1 MKRLSLHFLLCL
13 YLCCTVCVSV
23 RAKECVDYV
32 NNRIGNISLLLVPT
46 FPTSHLPNGMLRMN
60 PGHQE
65 FINDR
70 TEGLPLN
77 VPSHRQGHV
86 LLLQP
91 YCGPVSGLASL
102 RSFTYDQEVTR
113 PESYSVVFDEY
124 GIACQFVP
132 SRSSALCR
140 FTFEQAGHRFIALRT
155 AGRGELTTDG
165 RVMKGYEDYHGIRH
179 YFYLEF
185 SEVPER
191 ITSDE
196 IDGHN
201 RLVASFGDGQGQVSV
216 RYGISYIDEVQA
228 RRNLEREVSGF
239 DLRLLLKQ
247 ARNAWNEVLGKIQ
260 VKGATEDQLTV
271 FYTALYRAHERMI
284 CISEDGRYF
293 NGFDGRVHSDE
304 GTPFWT
310 DDWIWDTYLALHP
323 LHCLLHPKAESE
335 KIASYLRMFEA
346 SGWVPTFP
354 CVFGD
359 AHCMNGN
366 HAAVM
371 MSDALAK
378 GIPFDVSRAAQAMK
392 KTVLTESMIPWYRGD
407 KTVLDDFYREHGWFP
422 ALCADE
428 KETCREVT
436 GEKRQA
442 VAVTLAA
449 CYDDWAIARLFRAAG
464 QHSDEEYFNR
474 RSFNYRH
481 LFHPQTL
488 FFHPKDADGNFI
500 EPFDYVFSGGLGAR
514 DYYDENN
521 AWTYNWQVQHNVA
534 DLIQL
539 FGGAEP
545 FVRKLDQ
552 LFDEGLHRS
561 KWQYYAVLPDA
572 TGNVGQFVMGN
583 EPSFHIPYLYCYA
596 GQPWKTQKRIRML
609 LESWFRNDL
618 MGICGDEDGGGMSAF
633 CVFSSLGIYPV
644 VPGLP
649 YYVIGSP
656 LFERSQL
663 CLEGGKTFTIVARNV
678 SHENKYIQSARLNGK
693 PYNKVWISH
702 QDVVSGGKLEL
713 VMGPRPN
720 KSWAASSDALP
731 PSFDLPAALQP

>member
-1 MKRLSLHFLLCL
+1 M
-13 YLCCTVCVSV
+13 
-23 RAKECVDYV
+23 
-32 NNRIGNISLLLVPT
+32 
-46 FPTSHLPNGMLRMN
+46 
-60 PGHQE
+60 
-65 FINDR
+65 
-70 TEGLPLN
+70 
-77 VPSHRQGHV
+77 
-86 LLLQP
+86 
-91 YCGPVSGLASL
+91 
-102 RSFTYDQEVTR
+102 
-113 PESYSVVFDEY
+113 
-124 GIACQFVP
+124 
-132 SRSSALCR
+132 
-140 FTFEQAGHRFIALRT
+140 
-155 AGRGELTTDG
+155 
-165 RVMKGYEDYHGIRH
+165 
-179 YFYLEF
+179 
-185 SEVPER
+185 
-191 ITSDE
+191 
-196 IDGHN
+196 
-201 RLVASFGDGQGQVSV
+201 
-216 RYGISYIDEVQA
+216 
-228 RRNLEREVSGF
+228 
-239 DLRLLLKQ
+239 
-247 ARNAWNEVLGKIQ
+247 
-260 VKGATEDQLTV
+260 
-271 FYTALYRAHERMI
+271 
-284 CISEDGRYF
+284 
-293 NGFDGRVHSDE
+293 
-304 GTPFWT
+304 
-310 DDWIWDTYLALHP
+310 
-323 LHCLLHPKAESE
+323 
-335 KIASYLRMFEA
+335 
-346 SGWVPTFP
+346 
-354 CVFGD
+354 
-359 AHCMNGN
+359 
-366 HAAVM
+366 
-371 MSDALAK
+371 
-378 GIPFDVSRAAQAMK
+378 
-392 KTVLTESMIPWYRGD
+392 
-407 KTVLDDFYREHGWFP
+407 
-422 ALCADE
+422 
-428 KETCREVT
+428 
-436 GEKRQA
+436 
-442 VAVTLAA
+442 
-449 CYDDWAIARLFRAAG
+449 
-464 QHSDEEYFNR
+464 
-474 RSFNYRH
+474 
-481 LFHPQTL
+481 FHPQTL